1 MSGVLVDE
9 SFGVPTRENKKCIAI
24 AQKLITVFGTSDS
37 TVQNKC
43 EEFSSWL
50 VRAFEDIIDKAKKRN
65 GLLNA
70 ERLWSRFHNLTVSE
84 NLKQYWEEFL
94 DSCNVDKEPMFY
106 QHINDEVFD
115 KLIAQTM
122 SNSSSSA
129 NADVIEECQ
138 DQNLTYEE
146 ENAIYYV
153 GGYVVN
159 SLIKQKGSSNL
170 KKILEEFISKDE
182 IDQEN
187 VADEWV
193 NGN

>member
-1 MSGVLVDE
+1 MASGQEVSSSVRSIRSTLSRVLVDE

-70 ERLWSRFHNLTVSE
+70 ECLWSRFHNLTVSE
-84 NLKQYWEEFL
+84 NLKQHWEEFL

-170 KKILEEFISKDE
+170 KKILLVRMK
-182 IDQEN
+182 
-187 VADEWV
+187 
-193 NGN
+193 